1 MLIVGYGIEAGVQY
15 IIFRNSASEDWGQKG
30 YGKLK
35 FGDCASRMYDYYRP
49 ILKPDNWTCPSNR
62 KDICDCDCGTYDPD
76 CDVFYNFTTAKDE
89 RYPSTCSQGTMC
101 SPLTLKCEKWTCDP
115 MEYNAGYF
123 CNCNCGSWDPDC
135 EKHESYAT
143 IEGCNMTNKEICSRV
158 DGSCVAGWTCNMKD
172 YGVPG
177 KCHCGCGIYDPG
189 CSNCSAELINCAQR
203 PECKEESSSEQKI
216 EASSIHKPEASE
228 ESSESGG
235 STKISSI
242 HKSETGKESSGSEGS
257 TKTSSIHKSE
267 TGKESSESGG
277 SDKPGHR
284 DEAMSLAGFGFMAFL
299 IAILLM

>member
-15 IIFRNSASEDWGQKG
+15 IIFRNSKGEGWGQKG

-35 FGDCASRMYDYYRP
+35 FGDCVSRMYDYYRP

-62 KDICDCDCGTYDPD
+62 KDICECNCGTYDPD
-76 CDVFYNFTTAKDE
+76 CDVFYNFTTAKNE

-115 MEYNAGYF
+115 MLYNAGYF

-143 IEGCNMTNKEICSRV
+143 IEGCNMTNEEICSRV

-203 PECKEESSSEQKI
+203 PECKEESSSE
-216 EASSIHKPEASE
+216 ASS
-228 ESSESGG
+228 
-235 STKISSI
+235 T
-242 HKSETGKESSGSEGS
+242 HKSETGKESSGSGGS
-257 TKTSSIHKSE
+257 AKASSIHKSE
-267 TGKESSESGG
+267 AGEESSDYGS

-284 DEAMSLAGFGFMAFL
+284 DEAMSLAGFGFMMFL
-299 IAILLM
+299 VAILFM